1 MLNRTIPILLTSIV
15 LAGCGAPARHANQQ
29 VHAGENNVHA
39 AAESMLADAE
49 RRGNAAGNPTENMTA
64 PSGR

>member
-15 LAGCGAPARHANQQ
+15 LAGCGAPARQANQQ
-29 VHAGENNVHA
+29 VSAGENNVQA

-49 RRGNAAGNPTENMTA
+49 RRGNAAGNQTENMRA